1 MVKYYVMVVAAQA
14 VVEKVILYDSAERP
28 WQAANFVSD
37 MTNLVFATLHSSSC
51 IALNLMARFK

>member
-1 MVKYYVMVVAAQA
+1 MVVAAQA